1 MTSALKKVYCLNR
14 AAGIETPE
22 HTHPRKKRRTTMCS
36 PAVCS
41 RCKKITWSGC
51 GAHAEQVLAA
61 IPEDKRCTC

>member
-1 MTSALKKVYCLNR
+1 
-14 AAGIETPE
+14 
-22 HTHPRKKRRTTMCS
+22 MCS